1 MNQLAGVREA
11 TWQPNSH
18 PADPLNVHH
27 ERQTGYVGRENTG
40 GVGGGSWKEYWILFK
55 CLGACKFS
63 FMLQYLISLYP
74 LNRFLTMTML
84 YTIFL

>member
-40 GVGGGSWKEYWILFK
+40 GGGAGGSWKECWILFTI
-55 CLGACKFS
+55 LGACKFS
-63 FMLQYLISLYP
+63 FMLKYLISLFP
-74 LNRFLTMTML
+74 PK
-84 YTIFL
+84 